1 MRGRRSVWK
10 FFVIFNILT
19 RLLNHRKWGKCHF
32 SKGLW
37 RRRRKLA
44 SRTGL
49 QWGNS
54 CTLQCVKYSV
64 CDLRF
69 AVLQCVL
76 YSVCLVLQCLVFRV
90 QWSPQCE
97 LQHLATSC
105 CSKNMI
111 CAKLIAMNAAHIC
124 AVNNVQFN
132 VQWGN
137 TTSIV
142 KHSLLP
148 SKNTLLP
155 QNLRVRCE
163 AGVLCT
169 LNILGNQCEFRN
181 QCGTVHNCTLS
192 VQFRMQTLS
201 LPRMQ
206 WSGKWEEELVA
217 SQPPDSTDA
226 LLVALL
232 AGQSAHCSLREKQH
246 ILQQRSNYTVRWHC
260 ALHWL
265 QVAVTSAVASDDAQ
279 QWVAS

>member
-1 MRGRRSVWK
+1 MRKVSFFKRVVEEKKTSQQNWFALRQQLHSTVCEVFSLRSA
-10 FFVIFNILT
+10 FCSI
-19 RLLNHRKWGKCHF
+19 
-32 SKGLW
+32 
-37 RRRRKLA
+37 A
-44 SRTGL
+44 
-49 QWGNS
+49 
-54 CTLQCVKYSV
+54 
-64 CDLRF
+64 
-69 AVLQCVL
+69 
-76 YSVCLVLQCLVFRV
+76 VCLVFGVSSIAVCLVFRV

-124 AVNNVQFN
+124 AVSNVQFN

-232 AGQSAHCSLREKQH
+232 AG
-246 ILQQRSNYTVRWHC
+246 
-260 ALHWL
+260 
-265 QVAVTSAVASDDAQ
+265 
-279 QWVAS
+279 